1 MAGKS
6 HDPEGEGIRPAVP
19 VLRRASEL
27 RLLGTVDARGR
38 RAGEARAQALAKR
51 MRGRDAT
58 KPDAAAFLR
67 GLPGTDMV
75 ILAGGD
81 GTLNH
86 FANALNGVAPS
97 RTICCCPTGPGN
109 DFMNDARENAA
120 NEDGKSIRR
129 PAASFGLR
137 RTEISGTAAKRRRGR
152 PERRRGRC

>member
-1 MAGKS
+1 MTYILFNPLAG
-6 HDPEGEGIRPAVP
+6 
-19 VLRRASEL
+19 
-27 RLLGTVDARGR
+27 GR
-38 RAGEARAQALAKR
+38 QGEARAQALAKR
-51 MRGRDAT
+51 MRGRDVTLCDVT
-58 KPDAAAFLR
+58 KLDAAAFLR

-81 GTLNH
+81 GALNH

-97 RTICCCPTGPGN
+97 RTICCCPTGLGN

-137 RTEISGTAAKRRRGR
+137 RPEISGTAASRRRGR